1 MMEQWLGWLAS
12 IVLLTTLACQVYEQ
26 WRTRSVQGVSPW
38 LFAGQLTASTGFV
51 VYSWLIANW
60 IFVVTNVAIL
70 LTAVAGNVIYR
81 RNVRLSRD

>member
-1 MMEQWLGWLAS
+1 MEQWLGWLAS
-12 IVLLTTLACQVYEQ
+12 IVLLTTLICQVYEQ

-51 VYSWLIANW
+51 VYSWLIDNW
-60 IFVVTNVAIL
+60 IFVITNVAIL
-70 LTAVAGNVIYR
+70 ITAVAGNVIYR